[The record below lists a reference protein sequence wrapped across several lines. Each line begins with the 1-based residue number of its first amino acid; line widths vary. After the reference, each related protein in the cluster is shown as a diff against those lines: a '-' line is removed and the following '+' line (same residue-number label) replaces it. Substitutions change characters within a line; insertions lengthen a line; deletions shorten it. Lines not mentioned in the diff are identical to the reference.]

1 MPDGWQDGRVG
12 SDQIPSVTIDQLPVA
27 AASDAG
33 LLLLDVR
40 ETEEWGAGHIAGAV
54 HIPMGELLD
63 RIDEVPRDRDV
74 VVVCRSGQ
82 RSAAVTAYL
91 HRAGWRARNL
101 DGGMIAWD
109 ASGRPMEN
117 SAPHP
122 PAVI

>member
-1 MPDGWQDGRVG
+1 MS
-12 SDQIPSVTIDQLPVA
+12 SDQIPTVSVDQLPA
-27 AASDAG
+27 ETSTDAE

-40 ETEEWGAGHIAGAV
+40 EPDEWDAGHIAGAV

-63 RIDEVPRDRDV
+63 RLDEVPRERDV

-91 HRAGWRARNL
+91 HRSGWQARNL
-101 DGGMIAWD
+101 NGGMIAWN
-109 ASGRPMEN
+109 AAGRPMQN
-117 SAPHP
+117 TAPHP